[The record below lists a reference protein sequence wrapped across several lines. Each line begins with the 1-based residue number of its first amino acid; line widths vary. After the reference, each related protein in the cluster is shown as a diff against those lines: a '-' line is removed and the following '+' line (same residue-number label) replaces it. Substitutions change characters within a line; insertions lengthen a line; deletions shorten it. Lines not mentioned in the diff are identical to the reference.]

1 MRKTLIALFGLAALA
16 LWVMPAAAVPTD
28 GVLLDG
34 PKMREPA
41 TPENRAGITGDMARA
56 RTGATL
62 SGTLIKQTAATTSW
76 YLYPGACRERALGT
90 WAPKSAPVS
99 DSLQPTTGFPNSI
112 GQYVDGQPD
121 IDGSDNRIA
130 YTRFDL
136 SLSEKLFHIVE
147 SSVTSSQRPA
157 MIDGT
162 RMIWCGKYDANWVV
176 KVGYPNVTYQILYI
190 DSRPSGTPHA
200 GSWNLTF
207 DANLSV
213 ELNYDFVYVIGGG
226 DDGVT
231 DAADP
236 LQNRRDYLDGIING
250 DHGPHGDSDLL
261 ASYTGYLIG
270 AAGTAGA
277 PLVEGAGSGAA
288 GGTIGS
294 YSINSIPLQHRGI
307 YIVMTSDCLF
317 SQEDGLWPDGSGQS
331 FDLINASDSGMLYD
345 EQATFVPPAGVDIID
360 AYKGTVLVWS
370 GNVIVQ
376 PADDTPIPLISS
388 RVPNGVGE
396 LWQLAPGNENLTQDN
411 CSLQKQASSDLFFEG
426 GDPNTNLAINKQ
438 FNSIVTCAFPV
449 PAGTASLFYQAT
461 AYFDLPRFAG
471 YVQDSEYRYYIDDPG
486 TPAVDPS
493 WSNWQDTDAGGGV
506 STGANQAWLLD
517 FNELAAAVNADSVQ
531 IRLNIR
537 CIPPFAADRQ
547 NCASSQANALLYDNI
562 MLQVTTGVPAPLF
575 GIFPGSVAQSTFVSD
590 QTVGI
595 SPTCS
600 APCWP
605 GNRSSSFGTYY
616 QHNIAVNDNWNA
628 PTGDSITLS
637 IVTGLRKNGMG
648 VNWRYGFSKS
658 VNSGEPSGPGFPG
671 NTAVT
676 NGAYNSAYDVPR
688 MIYRLFDPATKT
700 WSPFDSTELVA
711 NAVTIADPD
720 GSTGAAPAETTL
732 IDSEFNMNWPPYDKV
747 GSSLPGGFTM
757 NGKSA
762 YNQLYFL
769 PRGAKMQ
776 YYFKAVDING
786 GRSYQ
791 FSSDFL
797 AFETEDLPN
806 LPNSGPRAPDMISFG
821 ILPSNYPSVGSGLL
835 GTNITTP
842 VLNLEVVYS
851 AWAFGYDPM
860 TQALRALGVRADRYR
875 SLSSGTTAH
884 DVGGH
889 ELPGQRPDRLS
900 NFFPNYLEY
909 SIVDSLAKWYNVV
922 IQSNH
927 TSTVTPFNNQDA
939 IVAEQWWRKP
949 TEGVAGTNNGDR
961 GIFLTGDDA
970 FNTLL
975 NTTGVNTDPQI
986 SLAQN
991 VFGVGSAT
999 NAWSGTNSDA
1009 KPLLTDNFTAPN
1021 SGPGLGTGTL
1031 ANGGVVRLD
1040 GDCPGPNKFDALVPQ
1055 PGTGT
1060 SLDQVQSIATY
1071 PNAQVAGV
1079 ARMYEADA
1087 ITNGDKD
1094 RSKALSYAFSI
1105 QLVHDN
1111 DSTVYNPRNANW
1123 NRSGVENRMRMM
1135 YKFLTGIRGARTTA
1149 ASDTGKCWPCPTPTS
1164 GGKIT
1169 MGVMQKD
1176 WNDPADAAAF
1186 GVDTYGPLLP
1196 MQAKAIVTAVDEG
1209 DGAPAAAPRV
1219 NTIAGNFPNPF
1230 NPHTAIRFSSAQAGR
1245 ATIRI
1250 FGVGGQLVRT
1260 LTTSVTQGANEVRWN
1275 GKRDNGASLASGVYF
1290 YKITFPDGK
1299 TTKAPNN
1306 LVLVK

>member
-1 MRKTLIALFGLAALA
+1 MRKTLNALFGLMALA
-16 LWVMPAAAVPTD
+16 LWVMPAAAVPATD

-34 PKMREPA
+34 PKMRTEP
-41 TPENRAGITGDMARA
+41 TSPENRGGSVGEMARA
-56 RTGATL
+56 HNGATL
-62 SGTLIKQTAATTSW
+62 SGTLIKQSAATTSW
-76 YLYPGACRERALGT
+76 FLYPGACRDRALNT
-90 WAPKSAPVS
+90 WAPKATPVS
-99 DSLQPTTGFPNSI
+99 DSLNATAAFPV
-112 GQYVDGQPD
+112 GAFYVDGQPN
-121 IDGSDNRIA
+121 IDGNDNRIA
-130 YTRFDL
+130 YTRSDL
-136 SLSEKLFHIVE
+136 SLSEKLFHILE
-147 SSVTSSQRPA
+147 SSVPAAERPD
-157 MIDGT
+157 MIDGD
-162 RMIWCGKYDANWVV
+162 RMIWCGKFDANWVV
-176 KVGYPNVTYQILYI
+176 KVGYPNVTYQLLYI
-190 DSRPSGTPHA
+190 DSGEHLS
-200 GSWNLTF
+200 GSWSFSF
-207 DANLSV
+207 DGNVSV
-213 ELNYDFVYVIGGG
+213 ELNYDYVHVIGGG
-226 DDGVT
+226 NAGVT

-236 LQNRRDYLDGIING
+236 LLNRRDYLDGIING
-250 DHGPHGDSDLL
+250 DHGPHGDSELL
-261 ASYTGYLIG
+261 VTYTGYMTGG
-270 AAGTAGA
+270 AVTAGVGT
-277 PLVEGAGSGAA
+277 VEGDGGGPSE
-288 GGTIGS
+288 GTIAG
-294 YSINSIPLQHRGI
+294 YAINSISDIHRGI

-317 SQEDGLWPDGSGQS
+317 SQEDGLWPDGRGNA
-331 FDLINASDSGMLYD
+331 FDLIASSDNGSIYD
-345 EQATFVPPAGVDIID
+345 EQATFVPPAGVGLLD
-360 AYKGTVLVWS
+360 ASSGTVLIWS
-370 GNVIVQ
+370 GDVIVQ
-376 PADDTPIPLISS
+376 PADDTPIPLISA
-388 RVPNGVGE
+388 RVPAGVGE

-438 FNSIVTCAFPV
+438 FNSIVTCALPV
-449 PAGTASLFYQAT
+449 PAGTASLFYQST

-471 YVQDSEYRYYIDDPG
+471 YVQDTEYRFYQDDPG
-486 TPAVDPS
+486 TPAVDPT

-517 FNELAAAVNADSVQ
+517 FNELAGAVNADSVQ

-575 GIFPGSVAQSTFVSD
+575 GTFPGDVAQTTFVSD

-595 SPTCS
+595 DPPCS

-605 GNRSSSFGTYY
+605 GNRSSDFGTYY
-616 QHNIAVNDNWNA
+616 EHNISVNDNWNA
-628 PTGDSITLS
+628 ASGDTVQVA

-648 VNWRYGFSKS
+648 VNWRYGLSKS
-658 VNSGEPSGPGFPG
+658 GPWFGEPTDATWPTNMSI
-671 NTAVT
+671 V

-688 MIYRLFDPATKT
+688 MVYRLFDPATKT
-700 WSPFDSTELVA
+700 WSPFDSTEMVA
-711 NAVTIADPD
+711 AAVQVADPD
-720 GSTGAAPAETTL
+720 GDVGPAPPETTVVNSVW
-732 IDSEFNMNWPPYDKV
+732 IMNWPPYDKI
-747 GSSLPGGFTM
+747 GQNLPGSFTM
-757 NGKSA
+757 NGQAA
-762 YNQLYFL
+762 YSNLYFL
-769 PRGAKMQ
+769 PRGTKMQ

-786 GRSYQ
+786 GRSYT
-791 FSSDFL
+791 FSSDNL

-806 LPNSGPRAPDMISFG
+806 LPNGGPRAPDMISWG
-821 ILPSNYPSVGSGLL
+821 VLPSAYAPVGSGLL
-835 GTNITTP
+835 GTTTSTP
-842 VLNLEVVYS
+842 ILNLEVVYS

-884 DVGGH
+884 DIGGH

-909 SIVDSLAKWYNVV
+909 SIVDSLAKWYSVM

-939 IVAEQWWRKP
+939 IVVEQWWRKD
-949 TEGVAGTNNGDR
+949 TGADQGDR

-991 VFGVGSAT
+991 VFGVGSAS
-999 NAWSGTNSDA
+999 NAWSGTNTDA

-1021 SGPGLGTGTL
+1021 SGPGPGTGTL

-1055 PGTGT
+1055 PGAGNN
-1060 SLDQVQSIATY
+1060 LDQVQAIATY
-1071 PNAQVAGV
+1071 PNAQIAGV
-1079 ARMYEADA
+1079 ARMFETDN
-1087 ITNGDKD
+1087 TPDKD
-1094 RSKALSYAFSI
+1094 RAKAVSYAMSI
-1105 QLVHDN
+1105 QLVHDA
-1111 DSTVYNPRNANW
+1111 DSMVYNPRNTNW

-1135 YKFLTGIRGARTTA
+1135 YKFLTGVRGARTA
-1149 ASDTGKCWPCPTPTS
+1149 AAGDTGKCWPCPSPS
-1164 GGKIT
+1164 VGGKLT
-1169 MGVMQKD
+1169 MEVMQRD
-1176 WNDPADAAAF
+1176 WNAPADEVNF
-1186 GVDTYGPLLP
+1186 GTATYGPLLP
-1196 MQAKAIVTAVDEG
+1196 VQAKSIVTAVGEE

-1230 NPHTAIRFSSAQAGR
+1230 NPQTAIRFSSAQAGR

-1260 LTTSVTQGANEVRWN
+1260 LTTSVTEGANEVRWN
-1275 GKRDNGASLASGVYF
+1275 GKRDNGSPLASGVYF
-1290 YKITFPDGK
+1290 YKITFPNGK
-1299 TTKAPNN
+1299 TQIARSS

>member
-1 MRKTLIALFGLAALA
+1 MRKTLIALLGFVALA
-16 LWVMPAAAVPTD
+16 LWVMPAAAMPTPS
-28 GVLLDG
+28 GVVVDG

-41 TPENRAGITGDMARA
+41 TPEMRGGFVGEMARA
-56 RTGATL
+56 QHGATL

-90 WAPKSAPVS
+90 WAPKSTPVS
-99 DSLQPTTGFPNSI
+99 DSLNATSTFPV
-112 GQYVDGQPD
+112 GAFYVDGQPD
-121 IDGSDNRIA
+121 MDGGDNRIA

-136 SLSEKLFHIVE
+136 SVSEVLFHIE
-147 SSVTSSQRPA
+147 SSATAASQRPTI
-157 MIDGT
+157 IDGT
-162 RMIWCGKYDANWVV
+162 RMIWCGKFDANWVV
-176 KVGYPNVTYQILYI
+176 KVGYPNVTYQLLYI
-190 DSRPSGTPHA
+190 DTRPSGTPHA
-200 GSWNLTF
+200 GNWTLSF
-207 DANLSV
+207 DGNISV
-213 ELNYDFVYVIGGG
+213 ELNYDYVHVIGGG

-236 LQNRRDYLDGIING
+236 LGNSRVFLDGIING
-250 DHGPHGDSDLL
+250 DHGPHGDSELL
-261 ASYTGYLIG
+261 VTYTGYLTG
-270 AAGTAGA
+270 SSVAAGVGT
-277 PLVEGAGSGAA
+277 VEGAGGGAA
-288 GGTIGS
+288 GGTIGG
-294 YSINSIPLQHRGI
+294 YSISGIGLEHRAI

-317 SQEDGLWPDGSGQS
+317 SQEDGLWPDGSGNS
-331 FDLINASDSGMLYD
+331 FDLISASDSGMLYS
-345 EQATFVPPAGVDIID
+345 EQAPFVPPVGVSLFDASSPPGAGVC
-360 AYKGTVLVWS
+360 LVWT

-376 PADDTPIPLISS
+376 PADDIPIPLIAA
-388 RVPNGVGE
+388 RVPPGAGE
-396 LWQLAPGNENLTQDN
+396 LWQLAPGNENLTSDN
-411 CSLQKQASSDLFFEG
+411 CSLQKTASTDLFFEG

-438 FNSIVTCAFPV
+438 FNSVATCAFPV
-449 PAGTASLFYQAT
+449 PDGTASLFLQAT

-471 YVQDSEYRYYIDDPG
+471 YVQDSEYRYYLDDPG

-493 WSNWQDTDAGGGV
+493 WSGWQDTDAGGGV
-506 STGANQAWLLD
+506 TTGANQAWLLD

-531 IRLNIR
+531 MRFNLR

-547 NCASSQANALLYDNI
+547 NCASSQANALLYDNF

-575 GIFPGSVAQSTFVSD
+575 GIFPGSVAQTTFVSD

-595 SPTCS
+595 SPVCA

-605 GNRSSSFGTYY
+605 GNRSSDTGTYY
-616 QHNIAVNDNWNA
+616 GHTQSVTDNWNA
-628 PTGDSITLS
+628 PTGDSITIS

-648 VNWRYGFSKS
+648 VNWRRGFSKS
-658 VNSGEPSGPGFPG
+658 VNFGEPSGPGFPG
-671 NTAVT
+671 NVAYT
-676 NGAYNSAYDVPR
+676 NGSYNPAYDVPR
-688 MIYRLFDPATKT
+688 MIYRLFDPATRT
-700 WSPFDSTELVA
+700 WSPFDSTELIA

-720 GSTGAAPAETTL
+720 GAGGAPAETTL

-747 GSSLPGGFTM
+747 GTSLPPGFSI
-757 NGKSA
+757 NGQTA
-762 YNQLYFL
+762 YSNLYFL
-769 PRGAKMQ
+769 PRGTKMQ

-786 GRSYQ
+786 GTSWQ
-791 FSSDFL
+791 FTSDFA

-806 LPNSGPRAPDMISFG
+806 LPNSGPRAPDMIAWG
-821 ILPSNYPSVGSGLL
+821 VLPSAYPTVGSGLL
-835 GTNITTP
+835 GSAITTP
-842 VLNLEVVYS
+842 VLNLEVIYS

-860 TQALRALGVRADRYR
+860 TQALRGLGVRADRYR

-909 SIVDSLAKWYNVV
+909 GIVDSLAKWYNVV

-939 IVAEQWWRKP
+939 IVVEQWWRKP
-949 TEGVAGTNNGDR
+949 TTGTDGGDR
-961 GIFLTGDDA
+961 GFFLSGDDA

-991 VFGVGSAT
+991 VFGVGSAG
-999 NAWSGTNSDA
+999 NAWSGTNTDA
-1009 KPLLTDNFTAPN
+1009 KPLVTDLFTAAN
-1021 SGPGLGTGTL
+1021 SGPGVGSGYS
-1031 ANGGVVRLD
+1031 VRLD

-1055 PGTGT
+1055 PGAGT
-1060 SLDQVQSIATY
+1060 SLDQVQSVSTY
-1071 PNAQVAGV
+1071 PSAQVAGV
-1079 ARMYEADA
+1079 ARMFEADN
-1087 ITNGDKD
+1087 IPDKD
-1094 RSKALSYAFSI
+1094 RSKAVSYAFSI
-1105 QLVHDN
+1105 QLVHDA
-1111 DSTVYNPRNANW
+1111 DSLVYNPKNANW

-1135 YKFLTGIRGARTTA
+1135 YKFLTGIRGARTGA
-1149 ASDTGKCWPCPTPTS
+1149 AGDTGKCWPCPTPTS

-1169 MGVMQKD
+1169 MEVMQRD
-1176 WNDPADAAAF
+1176 WNAVSDQAAF
-1186 GVDTYGPLLP
+1186 NTGTYGPLLP
-1196 MQAKAIVTAVDEG
+1196 LQAKAIVTAVG
-1209 DGAPAAAPRV
+1209 DDQGAPAAAPRV

-1230 NPHTAIRFSSAQAGR
+1230 NPNTAIRFSSAQAGR

-1260 LTTSVTQGANEVRWN
+1260 LTTNVTPGANEVRWN
-1275 GKRDNGASLASGVYF
+1275 GKRDNGSPLSSGVYF